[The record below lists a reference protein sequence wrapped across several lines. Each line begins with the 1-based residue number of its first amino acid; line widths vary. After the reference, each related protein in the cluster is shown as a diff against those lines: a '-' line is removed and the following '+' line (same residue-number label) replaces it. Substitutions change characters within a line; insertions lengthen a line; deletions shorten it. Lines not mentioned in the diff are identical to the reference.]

1 MHAAAGDAS
10 FSGAMSLRQSGL
22 LPPHPSALKAL
33 EHTIASYGNL
43 QVVT

>member
-1 MHAAAGDAS
+1 MHAAVGDAS

-33 EHTIASYGNL
+33 EGISYGNL